1 MDLTPRS
8 PNSAR
13 YDEAL
18 SNTMKIALKNNT
30 LDLSV
35 VIASLNEAPNLFR
48 LLPALREALDTL
60 GVAWEILVVD
70 GDSHD
75 GTRKVV
81 ESAGATYI
89 LETTRGYGVAIMRGV
104 QEAHGAYVLTMDA
117 DMSHP
122 SEFIRALWD
131 VRQRADIVIASRYVP
146 GGYADQPWFRLMLS
160 RVLNQFFATG
170 LSIPARD
177 LSSGFRLYRKN
188 LFDGM
193 EITFTNF
200 VILIEILL
208 LSYGKG
214 LTIREVPFHYQ
225 PRQTGSSKARII
237 TFGKDYLRLFYRVWK
252 MRNSVDFPD
261 YDWRAYDS
269 RIWLQ
274 RYWQRKR
281 HEIVMRFTPRFVS
294 TCDIGCGSSRILA
307 DLPNAVGVDL
317 RRDKLAFMRRTNH
330 LLAQADGLRLPFADE
345 SFEAVICSEVIEHVP
360 EENGRLI
367 DELTRILKPEGTLV
381 IGTPDYDTWSWV
393 ILEWFYG
400 KLAPGAYAD
409 EHVTHYTYRTLSEAL
424 RQRGYK
430 ELVHDYVGG
439 GELIIQARKPAAAA
453 QSEPASDQGEEKV
466 QG

>member
-1 MDLTPRS
+1 
-8 PNSAR
+8 
-13 YDEAL
+13 
-18 SNTMKIALKNNT
+18 MKIALKRNT

-48 LLPALREALDTL
+48 LLPVLKEALEGL
-60 GVAWEILVVD
+60 GVTWEILVID
-70 GDSHD
+70 GDSRD
-75 GTRKVV
+75 GTQKVV
-81 ESAGATYI
+81 ENAGATYV
-89 LETTRGYGVAIMRGV
+89 LEARRGYGMAIIRGIE
-104 QEAHGAYVLTMDA
+104 EARGTYVLTMDA

-122 SEFIRALWD
+122 AEFIRALWD
-131 VRQRADIVIASRYVP
+131 VRQRADVVIASRYVP
-146 GGYADQPWFRLMLS
+146 GGYADQPWLRLLLS
-160 RVLNQFFATG
+160 RVLNQFFAMG

-193 EITFTNF
+193 EIRFTNF

-208 LSYGKG
+208 QAYGKG
-214 LTIREVPFHYQ
+214 LAIREVPFHYH

-237 TFGKDYLRLFYRVWK
+237 AFGKDYLRLFYRVWK

-274 RYWQRKR
+274 RYWQRTR
-281 HEIVMRFTPRFVS
+281 HAIIMRFAPRFVP
-294 TCDIGCGSSRILA
+294 TCDVGCGSSRILA

-317 RRDKLAFMRRTNH
+317 RHDKLVFMRKTNH
-330 LLAQADGLRLPFADE
+330 LLAQADGLRLPFASG
-345 SFEAVICSEVIEHVP
+345 SFEAVICSEVIEHIP
-360 EENGRLI
+360 EEDGRLI
-367 DELTRILKPEGTLV
+367 DELSRILKPGGTLV

-409 EHVTHYTYRTLSEAL
+409 EHVTHYTYRTLTDAL
-424 RQRGYK
+424 RGRGY
-430 ELVHDYVGG
+430 EITAHAYVGH
-439 GELIIQARKPAAAA
+439 GELILQARKPAAAE
-453 QSEPASDQGEEKV
+453 QE
-466 QG
+466 